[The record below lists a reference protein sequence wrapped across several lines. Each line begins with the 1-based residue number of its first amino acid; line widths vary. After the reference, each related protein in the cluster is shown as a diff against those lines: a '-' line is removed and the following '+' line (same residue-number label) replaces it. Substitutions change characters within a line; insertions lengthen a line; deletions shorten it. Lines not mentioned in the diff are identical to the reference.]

1 MFLCNLLLH
10 CLYLYFGNNTQ
21 LVGVVVKGPVLGLG
35 QEQVMEQVQGQEK
48 VMDQELMKVVLVE
61 PWV

>member
-1 MFLCNLLLH
+1 
-10 CLYLYFGNNTQ
+10 LYLYFGNNTQ

-48 VMDQELMKVVLVE
+48 VMDQEQGKELMKVVLVE